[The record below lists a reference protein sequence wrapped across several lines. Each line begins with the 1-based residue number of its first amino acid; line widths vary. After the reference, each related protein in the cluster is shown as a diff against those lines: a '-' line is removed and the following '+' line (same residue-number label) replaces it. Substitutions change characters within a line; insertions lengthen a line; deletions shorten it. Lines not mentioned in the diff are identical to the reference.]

1 MPSAKTMLEHYRSQV
16 TAARG
21 AGLAGVDEQARL
33 GATIRALL
41 AVVDDDHDPRKTSDR
56 SGRAARGPR
65 TLVSWEE
72 QRCRE
77 S

>member
-21 AGLAGVDEQARL
+21 AGLTGISEQARL

-41 AVVDDDHDPRKTSDR
+41 DVVNADHDPRK
-56 SGRAARGPR
+56 AAP
-65 TLVSWEE
+65 
-72 QRCRE
+72 
-77 S
+77 